1 MCYIRA
7 YTVKLFKLVIK
18 TGMFVALQ
26 LSLQVS
32 LLKVFPRAIITLVSK
47 KFPLGR
53 RLRKEK
59 VRKER
64 IGVKQRK
71 KR

>member
-1 MCYIRA
+1 VA

-18 TGMFVALQ
+18 AGMFVALQ

-32 LLKVFPRAIITLVSK
+32 LLKVFPRTIITPVSK
-47 KFPLGR
+47 NFPWGR
-53 RLRKEK
+53 RMRKETG
-59 VRKER
+59 RKER
-64 IGVKQRK
+64 IGLKQRK